1 MMQLILHQI
10 FNAKAVAFLVFLD
23 LKVLL
28 VNLVAP
34 VNPVHLVLPVPLVN
48 PQQLHVNP
56 LLHHH
61 ANHAHKDL
69 PAHLDLPDPLV
80 TQERL
85 VPLADPDLMLLLV
98 PLDLVD
104 LLAQLE
110 NPDKLDPLVNLE
122 SPLNPN
128 PLYLENPEKL
138 EMLDHLAHPVH
149 LEPPETMDPLD
160 LLDQRVPLAQME
172 PQAQMVNPVP
182 LVLLALLVAQEKKV
196 FAPNTVLWTVV
207 SSSKMELDDKRHIAI
222 SNIFN
227 QSFAIFSPFLQ
238 IIFIFAPTFFI
249 FKMPYSF
256 LSQISPF
263 IVFPFKMCNCCSLF
277 SKRYLFFFLCNI

>member
-1 MMQLILHQI
+1 MMQLILHQT
-10 FNAKAVAFLVFLD
+10 FNAMAAAFLVFLD
-23 LKVLL
+23 LKVPL
-28 VNLVAP
+28 VNLVAQ
-34 VNPVHLVLPVPLVN
+34 VNPALLVLPVPLVN
-48 PQQLHVNP
+48 HQQLHVNP

-85 VPLADPDLMLLLV
+85 EPPADLDQMLLLV

-110 NPDKLDPLVNLE
+110 NPDKLDLLANLE

-138 EMLDHLAHPVH
+138 EMLDHLAHPDH

-160 LLDQRVPLAQME
+160 LLDQKVLLDPMVPL
-172 PQAQMVNPVP
+172 AQMVNPVP
-182 LVLLALLVAQEKKV
+182 LVLLALLVALEKKV

-207 SSSKMELDDKRHIAI
+207 SSSKMELDDKRQIAI
-222 SNIFN
+222 QNFSNIFN
-227 QSFAIFSPFLQ
+227 LLLSFSLFYELFLYLHQHFPFSKCHIPF
-238 IIFIFAPTFFI
+238 
-249 FKMPYSF
+249 
-256 LSQISPF
+256 
-263 IVFPFKMCNCCSLF
+263 VFPFKMCNCLF
-277 SKRYLFFFLCNI
+277 AFF